1 MHRRLCFLLP
11 DKEHTRSGVDELVGE
26 GISVRNRH
34 ALGAKDTALDGL
46 PAATPRQTN
55 DAAGHLENLLW
66 NANLLS
72 FVIAF
77 AIFIILAF
85 TTGRNLLLSAPI
97 VIMAANFLIGARF
110 AHLPNTHL
118 DEFRDALAHG
128 ETLLMVDVVE
138 DRVAELEKR
147 VHQHHPEA
155 TVDGVC
161 RGTPALGL

>member
-1 MHRRLCFLLP
+1 M
-11 DKEHTRSGVDELVGE
+11 
-26 GISVRNRH
+26 
-34 ALGAKDTALDGL
+34 
-46 PAATPRQTN
+46 
-55 DAAGHLENLLW
+55 
-66 NANLLS
+66 
-72 FVIAF
+72 
-77 AIFIILAF
+77 
-85 TTGRNLLLSAPI
+85 LSAPI

-155 TVDGVC
+155 TVGGVC